1 MSYLYLKSLHIIFMV
16 CWFAGIFYLVRLL
29 IYFKES
35 ESRIEEEKNILQP
48 QYLLMINRLLKY
60 ITWPSTILTIIFGFS
75 MIYLNPMLL
84 KNNWMISK
92 LFFVLLLF
100 FYTYSC
106 HVFYNQAR
114 NGRLMFSE
122 NFLRLWN
129 ELATVFLFVI
139 VFLAILKNSVSWLFL
154 LSLIVTVIAVLF
166 FLIKLYRLIVL
177 KKKNKL

>member
-1 MSYLYLKSLHIIFMV
+1 MSYLYLKSLHIIFTV

-35 ESRIEEEKNILQP
+35 ESRNEEEKKILQP

-100 FYTYSC
+100 FYTYTC
-106 HVFYNQAR
+106 HIFYTQAR
-114 NGRLMFSE
+114 NGGLMFSE
-122 NFLRLWN
+122 SFFRLWN